1 MEDVKNEESWNK
13 ARIFTAFFLITLLAV
28 GAYFFKTRFL
38 DQNLSPKEVKSV
50 KGVSL
55 EDKNK
60 NGKENTD
67 IDIQG
72 AVKDKLDDLR
82 QEVFGLNI
90 AEVASSSAPI
100 QKIINDIKSLEQY
113 PVNQI
118 KEVCRQICGL

>member
-1 MEDVKNEESWNK
+1 MDSIKTEESWNK
-13 ARIFTAFFLITLLAV
+13 TRIFIAFSLITLLAV

-55 EDKNK
+55 EDENK

-90 AEVASSSAPI
+90 AEIASSSAPI